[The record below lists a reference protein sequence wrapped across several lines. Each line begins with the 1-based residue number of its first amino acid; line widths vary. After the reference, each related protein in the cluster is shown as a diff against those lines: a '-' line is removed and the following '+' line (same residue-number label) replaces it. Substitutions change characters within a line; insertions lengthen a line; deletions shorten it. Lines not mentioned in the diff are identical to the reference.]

1 MDWLKSFSELC
12 ESSFNES
19 FEFVG
24 KNEFLS
30 SSFRSSGVFLIER
43 VAKNSSIIEE
53 KLVSL
58 ESVGLSLWDSSLDS
72 DASSKVF
79 NLVLKLF
86 FVMEESVDGIVVS
99 VLLVSEVSKGFVV
112 FLFVGFEWWNNVT
125 SKDVKEFNK
134 SVNGGLI
141 SFGEGS
147 KGGEDWLIDLSLL
160 ELDGVAQ
167 EGTRHLL

>member
-1 MDWLKSFSELC
+1 
-12 ESSFNES
+12 
-19 FEFVG
+19 
-24 KNEFLS
+24 
-30 SSFRSSGVFLIER
+30 
-43 VAKNSSIIEE
+43 
-53 KLVSL
+53 
-58 ESVGLSLWDSSLDS
+58 
-72 DASSKVF
+72 
-79 NLVLKLF
+79 
-86 FVMEESVDGIVVS
+86 MEESVNGIVVS

-134 SVNGGLI
+134 SVNWGLI
-141 SFGEGS
+141 SFSEGS